1 MNNKYEVKEKMILID
16 FLEKVLKKSHKDAK
30 KLLTNK
36 QILVNNKINSKY
48 NTQLNVGDTIIINSF
63 NTNNMDSKVE
73 ILYEDKDI
81 IVVNKPAGLLTIATE
96 NEKEKTLYH
105 LVSDYT
111 KKSNKNNK
119 VFIIHRLDKETSGI
133 VIFAKSEK
141 IKKLYQNNWDD
152 LVLYRGYTAVL
163 EGTLPKYRGKIV
175 QYLKENRD
183 SFKVYVTDK
192 NNGKKAVTLYKVL
205 KENDNY
211 TLVDIEIQTGRKNQ
225 IRVHLSDINHPIL
238 GDTKY
243 NGKKSSL
250 NRLALHSDTLIIKHY
265 KTNKIMEF
273 NASIPKSFDYLFE
286 NQK

>member
-133 VIFAKSEK
+133 VILAKNEK

-225 IRVHLSDINHPIL
+225 IRVAFSSMGYPIL
-238 GDTKY
+238 GDQKY
-243 NGKKSSL
+243 GSIDKSL
-250 NRLALHSDTLIIKHY
+250 KRLALHAYKLTLINPVNKKKMDFEIKVPD
-265 KTNKIMEF
+265 EF
-273 NASIPKSFDYLFE
+273 YRKV
-286 NQK
+286 K